1 MDARAAK
8 LALARKKLK
17 DHQEKKVVLKEGN
30 INQEE
35 TQSNKEP
42 ESYIVPDTLSLINS
56 EVVDDDKQTINQV
69 YQNENYTLEAVNVT
83 GPQVNVTELLVSSK
97 RDLELKVNELQL
109 KLSQTETE
117 YAAAVASH
125 NLSKQHINNL
135 EKNLK
140 NLNDKYAAATE
151 DILSKDRL
159 IENLYAEKKT
169 LTDIN
174 NNMQDQLEFTKTVL
188 TAKEIENDS
197 LNSQLCKLQNQLDAT
212 QLHLQQITNGSADC
226 VTPKG
231 EKEDSH
237 INVALQQKILNL
249 EQQLKSLQKE
259 RDQISSH
266 YEHYVNDL
274 NSQLKAVLTKNEEL
288 TKEVQDLTNRET
300 GLVEQI
306 GDMEIRLQNYRI
318 LKEAVDTKART
329 NIDINELQQSYKNT
343 TEVLN
348 ELNKKYE
355 ELQKC
360 YSESEAK
367 VKELSQA
374 RESQSCTH
382 DEISITKLTADI
394 TSDKIAAQRAT
405 EQNRKLK
412 TSVQDLEEAFI
423 KLSQDKLE
431 LVEKITAEK
440 YLNRELTIKLAEFEE
455 KAKDMHI
462 KLMAKDEEMI
472 RLQTRCREL
481 EKQLE
486 QLPSDANVI
495 EPSEVTEHEHIHE
508 AEGACNH
515 DHHHHHHHHHNNIE
529 QEENKYE
536 VEEAVEGATKAS
548 SETSNDSNIPKEHA
562 MLKLQERF
570 LKIMSEVAD
579 LSDEKHRLEHIIL
592 QLQNETD
599 TICEYVALYQ
609 QQRSLLKKRDEERS
623 AQVKIFQAECDRLR
637 KQLEELGAILMR
649 FAGDAQLS
657 SYFQDEAKQADM
669 AKVMDL
675 LTNLRRNTLIDPK
688 KINVDLSNFHPC
700 SCCSGQLIEV

>member
-17 DHQEKKVVLKEGN
+17 DHQDKKVVLKEGN
-30 INQEE
+30 IIQDE

-42 ESYIVPDTLSLINS
+42 QFYSVPDTLTVINP
-56 EVVDDDKQTINQV
+56 EVVDDNQTINQV
-69 YQNENYTLEAVNVT
+69 YQNENYKLEAVNVT

-109 KLSQTETE
+109 KLSETETE
-117 YAAAVASH
+117 YAAAAASH

-140 NLNDKYAAATE
+140 NLNDKYVAATE
-151 DILSKDRL
+151 DILSKDKL

-226 VTPKG
+226 VTPRDK
-231 EKEDSH
+231 KENSE
-237 INVALQQKILNL
+237 INVALQQKMLNL
-249 EQQLKSLQKE
+249 EQQLKTLQKE
-259 RDQISSH
+259 KDQISSH

-306 GDMEIRLQNYRI
+306 GDMEIRLQNYYI
-318 LKEAVDTKART
+318 LKEAVDSKART

-343 TEVLN
+343 MEMLN
-348 ELNKKYE
+348 ELNIKYK

-360 YSESEAK
+360 YLESEAK
-367 VKELSQA
+367 VKELSQG

-431 LVEKITAEK
+431 LVEKLTAEK

-481 EKQLE
+481 EKHLT
-486 QLPSDANVI
+486 SDVNVI
-495 EPSEVTEHEHIHE
+495 EPSEATENEHIHE
-508 AEGACNH
+508 AEGTCDH
-515 DHHHHHHHHHNNIE
+515 DHHHHHHHHHHNNVE

-570 LKIMSEVAD
+570 LKIMAEVAD
-579 LSDEKHRLEHIIL
+579 LSDEKHRLEHIIM

-637 KQLEELGAILMR
+637 RQLEELGAILMR

-657 SYFQDEAKQADM
+657 SYFQDEAKQANM

-675 LTNLRRNTLIDPK
+675 LTNLKHNTLIDPK
-688 KINVDLSNFHPC
+688 KISLDLNNFHPC

>member
-17 DHQEKKVVLKEGN
+17 DHQDKKVVLKEGN
-30 INQEE
+30 VNQEE
-35 TQSNKEP
+35 AQCNKELL
-42 ESYIVPDTLSLINS
+42 SYSMPDTLTVINPK
-56 EVVDDDKQTINQV
+56 VVDNEKQTINQV
-69 YQNENYTLEAVNVT
+69 YQNENDTLEAVNVT

-109 KLSQTETE
+109 KLFQTETE

-140 NLNDKYAAATE
+140 NLNDKYVAATE
-151 DILSKDRL
+151 DILLKDRL
-159 IENLYAEKKT
+159 IENLYAEKKS

-174 NNMQDQLEFTKTVL
+174 NNMQDQLEFTKTIL
-188 TAKEIENDS
+188 TAKETENDS

-212 QLHLQQITNGSADC
+212 QLHLQQITNGSTDC

-231 EKEDSH
+231 EKEDAQV
-237 INVALQQKILNL
+237 NVALQQKILNL

-274 NSQLKAVLTKNEEL
+274 NSQLKAVLAKNEEL
-288 TKEVQDLTNRET
+288 LKEVQDLTNRET

-306 GDMEIRLQNYRI
+306 GDMEIRLQNYYI
-318 LKEAVDTKART
+318 LKEAVDNKART
-329 NIDINELQQSYKNT
+329 NIDIDELQQSYRNT
-343 TEVLN
+343 MEMLN
-348 ELNKKYE
+348 DLNKKYE

-367 VKELSQA
+367 VKELSQV

-431 LVEKITAEK
+431 LVEKLTAEK
-440 YLNRELTIKLAEFEE
+440 YLNRELTIKLSEFEE

-481 EKQLE
+481 ENHLK
-486 QLPSDANVI
+486 QLPSDENVI

-508 AEGACNH
+508 AKGTCNH
-515 DHHHHHHHHHNNIE
+515 DHYHHHHHNNNVE

-570 LKIMSEVAD
+570 LKIMAEVAD

-675 LTNLRRNTLIDPK
+675 LTNLKHNTLIDPK
-688 KINVDLSNFHPC
+688 KISLDLSNFHPC

>member
-17 DHQEKKVVLKEGN
+17 DHQDKKVVLKEGN

-35 TQSNKEP
+35 TQSNKEAQ
-42 ESYIVPDTLSLINS
+42 SNSVPDTLTVINP
-56 EVVDDDKQTINQV
+56 EVVDDGKQTINQV
-69 YQNENYTLEAVNVT
+69 YQYDNYTLEAENVT

-140 NLNDKYAAATE
+140 NLNDKYVAATE

-159 IENLYAEKKT
+159 IENLYAEKKS
-169 LTDIN
+169 LTDVN

-231 EKEDSH
+231 EKEDSQ
-237 INVALQQKILNL
+237 INVALQQKMLNL

-288 TKEVQDLTNRET
+288 TKEVQDLTNREI

-306 GDMEIRLQNYRI
+306 GDMEIRLQNYHI
-318 LKEAVDTKART
+318 LKEAVDNKART
-329 NIDINELQQSYKNT
+329 NIDINELQQSYKNAM
-343 TEVLN
+343 EMLN

-367 VKELSQA
+367 VKELSQV

-431 LVEKITAEK
+431 LVEKLTAEK

-455 KAKDMHI
+455 KAKDMHV
-462 KLMAKDEEMI
+462 KLMAKDEEMM
-472 RLQTRCREL
+472 RLQTRCREF

-486 QLPSDANVI
+486 QLPSDVNVI
-495 EPSEVTEHEHIHE
+495 EPSETTEHEHIHE
-508 AEGACNH
+508 AEGTCNH
-515 DHHHHHHHHHNNIE
+515 DHLHHHHHNNIE

-570 LKIMSEVAD
+570 LKIMAEVAD

-675 LTNLRRNTLIDPK
+675 LTNLKHNTLIDPK
-688 KINVDLSNFHPC
+688 KISLDLSNFHPC